1 MIYSDLYKPN
11 LYDKIVCKNTMISS
25 YLMLQYQN
33 QLRKMTLNNILPHT
47 QHADE
52 KIESNFDVHEKDTQ
66 NWMWCGL
73 GIQEQ
78 LSEKSNIGAP

>member
-1 MIYSDLYKPN
+1 MHPQIG
-11 LYDKIVCKNTMISS
+11 IS
-25 YLMLQYQN
+25 
-33 QLRKMTLNNILPHT
+33 PHKKRFWSLKLIRS

-66 NWMWCGL
+66 NWMWYGL
-73 GIQEQ
+73 SSQEQ